1 MKKNIGQ
8 SKTDG
13 PDLSFSLR
21 PRLLVLLGLIY
32 NITSVLKSFFHGSQA
47 CFFVSCCWEFFFPIS
62 LLSLWPLPLSSLRK
76 NQSSSEF
83 CSQFF
88 FSFIQISVTKN
99 GTFTIQNTKHL
110 DLVHKW
116 LQSERCNPDCQMR
129 GCHGYGNYELVSYL
143 LRIPWHAL
151 HLSLLKLLST
161 KTNYNRMFIL
171 RDLKNITC

>member
-99 GTFTIQNTKHL
+99 RTFTIQNTKHL
-110 DLVHKW
+110 DLVHKCTAIRKV
-116 LQSERCNPDCQMR
+116 QSRLPNVGLPR
-129 GCHGYGNYELVSYL
+129 L
-143 LRIPWHAL
+143 W
-151 HLSLLKLLST
+151 
-161 KTNYNRMFIL
+161 
-171 RDLKNITC
+171 

>member
-13 PDLSFSLR
+13 PDLSSSLR

-76 NQSSSEF
+76 INQAQSF
-83 CSQFF
+83 VLNF
-88 FSFIQISVTKN
+88 FSHLYKSIN

-110 DLVHKW
+110 DLVHKCTAIRKVW
-116 LQSERCNPDCQMR
+116 CRLPNVGLPQ
-129 GCHGYGNYELVSYL
+129 L
-143 LRIPWHAL
+143 W
-151 HLSLLKLLST
+151 
-161 KTNYNRMFIL
+161 
-171 RDLKNITC
+171 